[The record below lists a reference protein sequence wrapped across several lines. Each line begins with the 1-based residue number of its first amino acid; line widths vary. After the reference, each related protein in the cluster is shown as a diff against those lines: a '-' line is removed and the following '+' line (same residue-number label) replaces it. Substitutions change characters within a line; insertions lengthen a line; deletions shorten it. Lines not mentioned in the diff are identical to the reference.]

1 MWAGGGSVSYPIWE
15 RRRRLRPNQA
25 TIKIFYST
33 GDGKMDGEE
42 EEEDEEEEALLP
54 LCMGL
59 CCGTGKG
66 GMRMK
71 GKKTV

>member
-1 MWAGGGSVSYPIWE
+1 
-15 RRRRLRPNQA
+15 
-25 TIKIFYST
+25 
-33 GDGKMDGEE
+33 MDGEE